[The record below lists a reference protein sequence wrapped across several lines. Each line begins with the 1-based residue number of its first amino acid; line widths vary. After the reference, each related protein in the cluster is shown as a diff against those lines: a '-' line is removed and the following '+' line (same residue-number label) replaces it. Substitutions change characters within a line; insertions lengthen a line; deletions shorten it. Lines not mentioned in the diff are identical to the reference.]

1 MIKFDASPK
10 QLSRLRNGHRVRIKS
25 PVSGMGFNLI
35 VDPSKFDAATRSF
48 SRGSAYQI
56 QLTPDELMANRQ
68 AVDEGE
74 IEGEGIFAGGKMK
87 IGKAFKKFGKKLETA
102 GKKAVKGLAAGEKA
116 VRKSP
121 VGRTIVKKV
130 APMLAEEG
138 IKALATYAGADP
150 ASAKLLGKIG
160 SEGSKAGLTEA
171 GYGMYAGRGMY
182 AGTGMYAGRV
192 DGTGMCGGRLA
203 GPPSRMSEMSSMS
216 SMTQIGGSLLS
227 SRNPALMSDPMGANF
242 HMSTQLP
249 VNLQRNRFV

>member
-87 IGKAFKKFGKKLETA
+87 IGKAFKKFGKKLESA

-182 AGTGMYAGRV
+182 AGTGM
-192 DGTGMCGGRLA
+192 CGGRLA
-203 GPPSRMSEMSSMS
+203 GPPSRMPEMSSMS

>member
-10 QLSRLRNGHRVRIKS
+10 QLSRLRNGHRVRIKN

-87 IGKAFKKFGKKLETA
+87 IGKAFKKLGKKLEST
-102 GKKAVKGLAAGEKA
+102 GKKAVKGLAAGERA
-116 VRKSP
+116 VRKSA

-130 APMLAEEG
+130 APMLAEYG
-138 IKALATYAGADP
+138 VKSLAQYAGADP
-150 ASAKLLGKIG
+150 ETSKVLGKIG
-160 SEGSKAGLTEA
+160 SEGAKAGLTEA

-182 AGTGMYAGRV
+182 AGTGM
-192 DGTGMCGGRLA
+192 CGGRLA
-203 GPPSRMSEMSSMS
+203 GPPSRMPETSSMS
-216 SMTQIGGSLLS
+216 LIGGSLLS

-249 VNLQRNRFV
+249 VNLQRNRFT

>member
-10 QLSRLRNGHRVRIKS
+10 QLSRLRNGHKVRIKS
-25 PVSGMGFNLI
+25 PISGMGFNLL

-56 QLTPDELMANRQ
+56 QLSPDELMANKQ

-74 IEGEGIFAGGKMK
+74 IEGEGIFAGGKLK
-87 IGKAFKKFGKKLETA
+87 VGKAFKKFGKKLESA
-102 GKKAVKGLAAGEKA
+102 GKKTVKALAAGERA

-138 IKALATYAGADP
+138 VKALATYAGADP

-182 AGTGMYAGRV
+182 AGTGM
-192 DGTGMCGGRLA
+192 CGGFIA
-203 GPPSRMSEMSSMS
+203 GPPSRMPETSSMS
-216 SMTQIGGSLLS
+216 QIGGSLLS
-227 SRNPALMSDPMGANF
+227 ARNPALMSDPMGANF

-249 VNLQRNRFV
+249 VQFQRNRFV

>member
-1 MIKFDASPK
+1 MKMIKFDASPK
-10 QLSRLRNGHRVRIKS
+10 QLSRLRNGHKVRIKS
-25 PVSGMGFNLI
+25 PISGMGFNLI

-56 QLTPDELMANRQ
+56 QLSPDELMANKQ

-74 IEGEGIFAGGKMK
+74 IEGEGIFAGGKLK
-87 IGKAFKKFGKKLETA
+87 IGKAFKNFGKKLESA
-102 GKKAVKGLAAGEKA
+102 GKKTVKALAAGERA

-138 IKALATYAGADP
+138 VKALATYAGADP

-160 SEGSKAGLTEA
+160 SESSKAGLTEA

-182 AGTGMYAGRV
+182 AGY
-192 DGTGMCGGRLA
+192 GMCGGLIA
-203 GPPSRMSEMSSMS
+203 GPPSRMPETSSMS
-216 SMTQIGGSLLS
+216 LIGGSLLS
-227 SRNPALMSDPMGANF
+227 ARNPALMSDPMGANF

-249 VNLQRNRFV
+249 VQFQRNRFT

>member
-1 MIKFDASPK
+1 MRMIKFDASPK

-87 IGKAFKKFGKKLETA
+87 IGKAFKKFGKKLESA

-182 AGTGMYAGRV
+182 AGTGM
-192 DGTGMCGGRLA
+192 CGGRLA
-203 GPPSRMSEMSSMS
+203 GPPSRMPEMSSMS